1 MPGGLY
7 FHRENDII
15 SLVEGDYIGS
25 SGMIQICFGVGSTGA
40 DLLFDRFANIDYNM
54 LTKGAG
60 R

>member
-25 SGMIQICFGVGSTGA
+25 SGMIQICFGVGSIGA
-40 DLLFDRFANIDYNM
+40 DLL
-54 LTKGAG
+54 
-60 R
+60 